1 MPKKIISDIFPS
13 KKSIRQIPLS
23 KEKIN
28 ENTEKYYAN
37 TYNAKSR
44 QAISSGGIEPV
55 MDGGKEG
62 HSVFSYYLLQA
73 LKTNDTKYFDS
84 SQLYNKIKVPVVNNS
99 DQSPNFNPIKNTGDE
114 GGHFLFIKK

>member
-1 MPKKIISDIFPS
+1 
-13 KKSIRQIPLS
+13 
-23 KEKIN
+23 
-28 ENTEKYYAN
+28 
-37 TYNAKSR
+37 
-44 QAISSGGIEPV
+44 